1 MSEYGT
7 SSDSPASTRVVEAV
21 ADELDTDPT
30 ELETPLAEV
39 IDTDALDNLFKGP
52 GSSAIIRFS
61 YYGHQISVKE
71 NDVIILSEKS

>member
-1 MSEYGT
+1 
-7 SSDSPASTRVVEAV
+7 
-21 ADELDTDPT
+21 
-30 ELETPLAEV
+30 V

-71 NDVIILSEKS
+71 NGVIILTEES